1 MVEYKS
7 LRENST
13 RIPEREREREKKPQ
27 GVYRNMKGCILEAN
41 LEGQGW

>member
-1 MVEYKS
+1 MMEQKR

-13 RIPEREREREKKPQ
+13 SILERDVKPEE
-27 GVYRNMKGCILEAN
+27 VYENMKGCILEAN